1 MEKWWRKMKEKQL
14 IKKNMRK
21 KKKTMEKLVFDNHIR
36 RMKEKT
42 INEELFEQV

>member
-1 MEKWWRKMKEKQL
+1 MKEKT
-14 IKKNMRK
+14 INKKKMRK

-42 INEELFEQV
+42 INEDVFEQVPNIYQSV